1 MCLDTIGSQFIGYNY
16 VAVKITTGLSSVNV
30 HPIGNTF
37 DKPSFFGIVSS
48 KTGQHPIPSI
58 MPKEISEFSHVSTV
72 IIGAGPAGLA
82 TAACLKRAQRSFA
95 ILERNDRIGSSWHKY
110 YDRLHLNTDKY
121 CSSLPYLPFPS
132 AYPKYPSRKDVIAY
146 LEAYARHFELA
157 PQLGEPVLKAWRQD
171 DHWIT
176 QTPAH
181 TYASANL
188 VIASGHNQHPNTPHW
203 QGQEAF
209 QGEILHSID
218 YKNGSAYKG
227 QNVLVVGIG
236 NTGGEIALDLVEH
249 DARVTISVRGQVNIL
264 PRDILGV
271 PILKTIRRLTQM
283 PMAFTDQ
290 LRGALFRLFCYNLPR
305 YGLVR
310 PSYDPITQ
318 TNRLGKLPLIDNGTV
333 ALIKK
338 GKIKICPGIASIKP
352 TGVLFKDGSEDE
364 FDTIVQATGYRP
376 RLDTFLDLEKGLLD
390 EDGRP
395 HNRSCITGIPGLY
408 FCGFT
413 VSSGGILSAIGEEAI
428 QICQHIIDNSAQQM
442 YD

>member
-1 MCLDTIGSQFIGYNY
+1 
-16 VAVKITTGLSSVNV
+16 
-30 HPIGNTF
+30 
-37 DKPSFFGIVSS
+37 
-48 KTGQHPIPSI
+48 
-58 MPKEISEFSHVSTV
+58 MPKEISELSHVSTV

-82 TAACLKRAQRSFA
+82 TAACLKKAQRPIA
-95 ILERNDRIGSSWHKY
+95 ILEKSDRIGSSWHKY

-132 AYPKYPSRKDVIAY
+132 TYPRYPSRKDFIAY
-146 LEAYARHFELA
+146 LEAYARYFELA
-157 PQLGEPVLKAWRQD
+157 PNLEEPVLKTRRKD

-176 QTPAH
+176 QTPVH
-181 TYASANL
+181 TYASTNL
-188 VIASGHNQHPNTPHW
+188 VIASGNNQHPKTPRW

-209 QGEILHSID
+209 KGEILHSIE
-218 YKNGSAYKG
+218 YKIGSAYKE

-236 NTGGEIALDLVEH
+236 NSGGEIAVDLVEH
-249 DARVTISVRGQVNIL
+249 GARVTISVRGQVNIL

-271 PILKTIRRLTQM
+271 PILKTIMRLTQM

-290 LRGALFRLFCYNLPR
+290 VRSALFRIFCYNLPQ
-305 YGLVR
+305 YGLTR

-318 TNRLGKLPLIDNGTV
+318 TNRFGKLPLIDKGTV

-338 GKIKICPGIASIKP
+338 GKIKIHPGIASFTPK
-352 TGVLFKDGSEDE
+352 GVLFKDGTEKH
-364 FDTIVQATGYRP
+364 FDTIILATGYRP
-376 RLDTFLDLEKGLLD
+376 RLDTFLGMDKGILD

-395 HNRSCITGIPGLY
+395 LKRSCITDIPGLY

-428 QICQHIIDNSAQQM
+428 QISQHIIDHRKRSDLRLNK
-442 YD
+442 